1 MSSLN
6 HIMFGAGAFNLTSE
20 DSVLGVLIGLALTPL
35 AAALVF
41 GLFYLIYYLFS
52 LPMRR
57 REQTRL
63 FLDLI
68 ERGLQHGQSI
78 EQTIVGLARSG
89 DRSLGDRF
97 RILARRMEQ
106 GIGFAQAIQ
115 LPPEFL
121 PAETVAMLKAGA
133 EAGDVAKVLPACREA
148 SRDGVEEVWKAQHYL
163 ALLAF
168 VVTPAW
174 AVVFTMLMVF
184 VVPKLR
190 MIAQDMGAEWPFWL
204 TALVGQ
210 RFWLIAAEILLVLG
224 FWFLALLYIGGPR
237 WWAWFARSFPRSV
250 PGLVWRL
257 PWRRKRM
264 QRAFSATLAVLLDAG
279 MPEARAVIL
288 AAEAADNEPFT
299 RRARAAVAEL
309 ERGVS
314 LTEALRQLDSAGE
327 FRWRVANAARSGHGF
342 RAALAGWHEA
352 LAARAFQ
359 QEQTAAQLLTTGLL
373 LFNGLL
379 VGVLAAGLFQM
390 LTNLVDA
397 GTLW

>member
-20 DSVLGVLIGLALTPL
+20 DNVFGFLVGLALAPL
-35 AAALVF
+35 VAALVLGF
-41 GLFYLIYYLFS
+41 FYLVYYLFS

-78 EQTIVGLARSG
+78 EQTILGLARSG
-89 DRSLGDRF
+89 DRSLGERF

-163 ALLAF
+163 VLLAF

-174 AVVFTMLMVF
+174 AVVFTVIMVF
-184 VVPKLR
+184 VVPRLR
-190 MIAQDMGAEWPFWL
+190 MIAQDMGAAWPFWL
-204 TALVGQ
+204 TFLAEH
-210 RFWLIAAEILLVLG
+210 RFWLIAIQVLLVLG
-224 FWFLALLYIGGPR
+224 FWLVALLYIGGPR
-237 WWAWFARSFPRSV
+237 WWASLARSFPRAV
-250 PGLVWRL
+250 AGLAWRL

-264 QRAFSATLAVLLDAG
+264 QRDFSATLAVLLDAG
-279 MPEARAVIL
+279 MPEARAVTL
-288 AAEAADNEPFT
+288 ASEAADNEPFT
-299 RRARAAVAEL
+299 RRARAAVADL
-309 ERGVS
+309 ERGVK
-314 LTEALRQLDSAGE
+314 LAEALRQLDDVGE
-327 FRWRVANAARSGHGF
+327 FRWRVTNAARSGHGF

-352 LAARAFQ
+352 LAAQAFQ
-359 QEQTAAQLLTTGLL
+359 QEQTAAQLLTTGLV

-379 VGVLAAGLFQM
+379 VALLAGGLFQM
-390 LTNLVDA
+390 LTNLINA